1 MSEVRVTAGN
11 SYRTTLTAGDQT
23 WIADEPVSEGGEG
36 AGPTP
41 MQMVIGA
48 LGACAAITARLY
60 AQRKGWPLE
69 GVEIVVSHEKF
80 KKIDYPA
87 YTGEADFVNEL
98 RQMIVFHGPLTDEQK
113 SRLLEIAGKCP
124 VHRLLTQPN
133 FLTEELLIDTAIDEV
148 EVDSAT

>member
-23 WIADEPVSEGGEG
+23 WIADEPISEGGEG

-133 FLTEELLIDTAIDEV
+133 FLTEELLIDTGIDEV